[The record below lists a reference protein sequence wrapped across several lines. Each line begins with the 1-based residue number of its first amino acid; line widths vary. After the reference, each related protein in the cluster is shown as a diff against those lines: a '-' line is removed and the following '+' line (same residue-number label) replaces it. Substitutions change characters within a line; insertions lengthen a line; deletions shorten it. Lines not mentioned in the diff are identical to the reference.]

1 MVNQLIILENGFDR
15 ASDLKSGYM
24 DFSILDLKIQ
34 TVLVVFGIIFWDHV
48 IIKNGLA
55 IYGVILRN

>member
-24 DFSILDLKIQ
+24 DFFNFRLD
-34 TVLVVFGIIFWDHV
+34 F
-48 IIKNGLA
+48 
-55 IYGVILRN
+55 LRN

>member
-1 MVNQLIILENGFDR
+1 MVNQLIILGNGFDR

-34 TVLVVFGIIFWDHV
+34 TVLVVFGIIF
-48 IIKNGLA
+48 
-55 IYGVILRN
+55 